1 MRIKTLIRTLVFV
14 FALQGIAPM
23 IAWAAPDQMPATEQT
38 KDIKYKSKEQTN
50 NKYAGYEV
58 DAFSS
63 ASKLAAQRSHT
74 PAGEDE
80 RNFAV
85 FTGIVVILIV
95 VFLSQILFKRN

>member
-1 MRIKTLIRTLVFV
+1 MAFV
-14 FALQGIAPM
+14 LAIQGVVQA
-23 IAWAAPDQMPATEQT
+23 AVSAAPHQTPTTEQSRV
-38 KDIKYKSKEQTN
+38 KEIKYKPKEQTT

-85 FTGIVVILIV
+85 FTGIVVVLVV
-95 VFLSQILFKRN
+95 VFLSQILFKKN